1 MKKFIK
7 IICGLVIAGVVF
19 ITSLYIV
26 AYLSGEPDLNKNRYI
41 KMYDNQEEMFYQS
54 MNDYNGQYVSIDKVS
69 SYFLDSIV
77 SIEDHRFYQH
87 KGFDPIG
94 IARAI
99 KVNILNQD
107 KSQGASSIT
116 QQYAR
121 LLYLTN
127 EKSWT
132 RKAKEAFL
140 TMQLETHLTKDQIL
154 EGYIN
159 NVYFGHGIY
168 GIENAAHYFYGKN
181 AKDLDLNESSMLAGI
196 VNGPSYFSPLVDL
209 DSARKRQEIV
219 LQSMV
224 DDNKISK
231 KEKETVLDND
241 VQLAKTHEIN
251 ENMSYYYFK
260 DTVMDE
266 LEELGLDGDTYINR
280 GLNIYTTLDTGY
292 QDTLNES
299 TKNNTK
305 DKKVATSSVVVEPYT
320 SKVLALM
327 GGNDYTTSQFNRAT
341 KAYRQIGS
349 TIKPFLYY
357 LALENGFTAST
368 KFLNE
373 PTAFK
378 LDDGST
384 YSPTN
389 YNEKYAFKDVT
400 LAQAIAVSDNIY
412 AVKTHLFLGPQN
424 LASLIEKFGY
434 KDVQANASLALGTL
448 DTNMYALAN
457 MYNCLAS
464 EGQYQKIYTIDYITD
479 DKGNI
484 VYQHEDK
491 KEQLL
496 NKDTCLIL
504 NQLLTS
510 PFDKTFSTYLKA
522 TMEGQQLDTI
532 NACKTGTTDY
542 DSLAVGYNPN
552 VVITSWVGYDD
563 NSPLDV
569 YNEKV
574 ISKNILVD
582 MLKYTGDTK
591 DLKWYKP
598 TKNIQEIAI
607 NPLTGDVDENGT
619 IYWFKKDD

>member
-1 MKKFIK
+1 MKKCIK
-7 IICGLVIAGVVF
+7 IICGLAIAGVVF

-26 AYLSGEPDLNKNRYI
+26 AFLSGEPDLNKNRYI
-41 KMYDNQEEMFYQS
+41 KMYDDKEEMFYQS
-54 MNDYNGQYVSIDKVS
+54 INDYSGQYVSIDNVS

-77 SIEDHRFYQH
+77 AIEDHRFYQH

-99 KVNILNQD
+99 KVNITKQS
-107 KSQGASSIT
+107 KRQGASSIT

-168 GIENAAHYFYGKN
+168 GIENAAHYFYGKK

-196 VNGPSYFSPLVDL
+196 VNGPSYFSPLIDL

-224 DDNKISK
+224 EENKISK

-241 VQLAKTHEIN
+241 VHLAKTHEIN
-251 ENMSYYYFK
+251 KNMSYYYFK
-260 DTVMDE
+260 DTVM
-266 LEELGLDGDTYINR
+266 EELKALGFDGDTYINR
-280 GLNIYTTLDTGY
+280 GLNIHTTLNTGY
-292 QDTLNES
+292 QDTLTTS
-299 TKNNTK
+299 TTTHTK
-305 DKKVATSSVVVEPYT
+305 DKKVSTASVVVEPYT

-341 KAYRQIGS
+341 KANRQIGS

-357 LALENGFTAST
+357 LALENGFSPST
-368 KFLNE
+368 TFLNE

-389 YNEKYAFKDVT
+389 YNEKYAFKDIT

-424 LASLIEKFGY
+424 LATLLEKFGF
-434 KDVQANASLALGTL
+434 KDVQPNASLALGTL

-464 EGQYQKIYTIDYITD
+464 EGEYQEIYTIDYITD
-479 DKGNI
+479 NSGNLI
-484 VYQHEDK
+484 YQHKDK

-496 NKDTCLIL
+496 NKDSCLIL

-522 TMEGQQLDTI
+522 TMEEQQLDTI
-532 NACKTGTTDY
+532 NACKTGTTDF
-542 DSLAVGYNPN
+542 DSLAVGYSPN
-552 VVITSWVGYDD
+552 VVVTSWVGYDD
-563 NSPLDV
+563 NSPLDA
-569 YNEKV
+569 YKERV
-574 ISKNILVD
+574 ISKDILVD
-582 MLKYTGDTK
+582 VLEYTGNTK

-598 TKNIQEIAI
+598 SKNIQEIAI
-607 NPLTGDVDENGT
+607 NPLTGEFDENGS
-619 IYWFKKDD
+619 IYWFKKEN

>member
-1 MKKFIK
+1 MKKFVK
-7 IICGLVIAGVVF
+7 IICGLVIGVIGF
-19 ITSLYIV
+19 IASLYIV
-26 AYLSGEPDLNKNRYI
+26 AFLSGEPDLNKNRYI
-41 KMYDNQEEMFYQS
+41 KMYDNQETMYYQS

-69 SYFLDSIV
+69 DYFLKSIV
-77 SIEDHRFYQH
+77 AIEDHRFYQH

-99 KVNILNQD
+99 KVNLTNQD

-140 TMQLETHLTKDQIL
+140 TMQLETHLSKDQIL

-168 GIENAAHYFYGKN
+168 GIENAAHYFYGKS

-196 VNGPSYFSPLVDL
+196 VNGPSYFSPLVNME
-209 DSARKRQEIV
+209 SARKRQEIV

-224 DDNKISK
+224 DEDIISK

-241 VQLAKTHEIN
+241 VQLATTHEIN

-266 LEELGLDGDTYINR
+266 LKELGFDADTYINR
-280 GLNIYTTLDTGY
+280 GLNIYTTLDAGY
-292 QDTLNES
+292 QNALQKS
-299 TKNNTK
+299 TETNTK
-305 DKKVATSSVVVEPYT
+305 DKKVSTASVIVEPYT

-341 KAYRQIGS
+341 KANRQIGS

-357 LALENGFTAST
+357 LALENGFTPAT

-373 PTAFK
+373 PTSFK
-378 LDDGST
+378 LEDGTT

-389 YNEKYAFKDVT
+389 YNDKYAYKDVT

-434 KDVQANASLALGTL
+434 KDVQPNASLALGTL
-448 DTNMYALAN
+448 DTNMYYLAN

-464 EGQYQKIYTIDYITD
+464 EGEYQESYTISYITD
-479 DKGNI
+479 DAGNTL
-484 VYQHEDK
+484 YRHEDK

-522 TMEGQQLDTI
+522 TMEGKQLENI

-552 VVITSWVGYDD
+552 VVVTSWVGYDD
-563 NSPLDV
+563 NSPLDE
-569 YNEKV
+569 YSERV
-574 ISKNILVD
+574 ISKNILID
-582 MLKYTGDTK
+582 MLSYTNETK

-598 TKNIQEIAI
+598 TKNIQEISI

-619 IYWFKKDD
+619 IYWFKKES

>member
-1 MKKFIK
+1 MKKFVK
-7 IICGLVIAGVVF
+7 IICGILIGVIGF
-19 ITSLYIV
+19 IASLYIV
-26 AYLSGEPDLNKNRYI
+26 AFLSGAPDLNKNRYI
-41 KMYDNQEEMFYQS
+41 KMYDNQETVYYQS
-54 MNDYNGQYVSIDKVS
+54 MNDYSGQYVSIDKVS
-69 SYFLDSIV
+69 PYFLKSIV
-77 SIEDHRFYQH
+77 AIEDHRFYQH
-87 KGFDPIG
+87 KGFDPVG

-99 KVNILNQD
+99 KVNLTNKD

-140 TMQLETHLTKDQIL
+140 TMQLETHLSKDQIL

-168 GIENAAHYFYGKN
+168 GIENASHYFYGKD

-196 VNGPSYFSPLVDL
+196 VNGPSYYSPLVDVN
-209 DSARKRQEIV
+209 SAKDRQSIV
-219 LQSMV
+219 LQSMI
-224 DDNKISK
+224 DEDIISNE
-231 KEKETVLDND
+231 EKETVLNSD
-241 VQLAKTHEIN
+241 VQLAATHEIN

-266 LEELGLDGDTYINR
+266 LKELGFDGDTYINR

-292 QDTLNES
+292 QDALQKS
-299 TKNNTK
+299 TQANTK
-305 DKKVATSSVVVEPYT
+305 DKEVATASVVVEPYT
-320 SKVLALM
+320 NKVLALM

-341 KAYRQIGS
+341 KANRQIGS

-357 LALENGFTAST
+357 LALENGFTPTT

-412 AVKTHLFLGPQN
+412 AVKTHLFLGAQN

-434 KDVQANASLALGTL
+434 KDVQPNASLALGTI
-448 DTNMYALAN
+448 DTNMYYLAN

-464 EGQYQKIYTIDYITD
+464 EGEYQPNYTISSITD
-479 DKGNI
+479 DLGNTI
-484 VYQHEDK
+484 YQHEDK

-496 NKDTCLIL
+496 NKDSCLIL

-510 PFDKTFSTYLKA
+510 SFDKTFSTYLKA
-522 TMEGQQLDTI
+522 TMEGKQLENI

-552 VVITSWVGYDD
+552 VVVSSWVGYDD
-563 NSPLDV
+563 NSPLDE
-569 YNEKV
+569 YSERV
-574 ISKNILVD
+574 ISKNI
-582 MLKYTGDTK
+582 MLDVLSYTNEAK

-619 IYWFKKDD
+619 IYWFKKE